1 MRQGIVIFAD
11 STLPALKPAVEAAI
25 ATGATSFVAYADPD
39 ASTSLR
45 KQLGGPP
52 PRFFPQA
59 GRATLGERMAQAFAF
74 LFVQDFEHVLLVTH
88 ATKDTTQ
95 TRLAE
100 LLAALEEQAVAIADL
115 DGGFAV
121 ALRRADFPHVAA
133 IFEEVAWERSGAAES
148 ANALLAEHKTK
159 A

>member
-1 MRQGIVIFAD
+1 MRQGIVIFSD
-11 STLPALKPAVEAAI
+11 KSLPALKPAVDAAI

-39 ASTSLR
+39 ASTALR

-74 LFVQDFEHVLLVTH
+74 LFVQDYEHVLLVTR
-88 ATKDTTQ
+88 ATPAATQ
-95 TRLAE
+95 ARLSA
-100 LLAALEEQAVAIADL
+100 LLTALEEEPVAVADL
-115 DGGFAV
+115 KGGYAV

-133 IFEEVAWERSGAAES
+133 IFEEVSWERDGAAEAAS
-148 ANALLAEHKTK
+148 ALLAEHKAK